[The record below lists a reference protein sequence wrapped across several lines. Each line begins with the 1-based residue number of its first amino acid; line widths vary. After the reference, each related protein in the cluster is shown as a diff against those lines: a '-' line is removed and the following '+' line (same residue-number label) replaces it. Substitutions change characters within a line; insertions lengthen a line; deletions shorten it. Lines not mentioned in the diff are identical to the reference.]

1 MSVKQQI
8 IQWAE
13 ANYNESY
20 AAQVVIECHGAHDEE
35 FFAEYESLEDFLEYA
50 AVLDDR
56 YADMRAEV
64 F

>member
-1 MSVKQQI
+1 MNVKQQI

-20 AAQVVIECHGAHDEE
+20 AAQSVIECYDDKD
-35 FFAEYESLEDFLEYA
+35 FAEYESLEDFLEFA
-50 AVLDDR
+50 GVLDDR
-56 YADMRAEV
+56 YADVRAEV